1 MLYALLGTLV
11 IVVVLAASA
20 LSLFLQP
27 GAGAPPDSS
36 SRYPDAGGT
45 SP

>member
-20 LSLFLQP
+20 LCLFVRHRD
-27 GAGAPPDSS
+27 GAPQDSFP
-36 SRYPDAGGT
+36 RFPDADGT
-45 SP
+45 PL

>member
-20 LSLFLQP
+20 LSLFLPP
-27 GAGAPPDSS
+27 GAGPPPDSFS
-36 SRYPDAGGT
+36 GYPDADGT